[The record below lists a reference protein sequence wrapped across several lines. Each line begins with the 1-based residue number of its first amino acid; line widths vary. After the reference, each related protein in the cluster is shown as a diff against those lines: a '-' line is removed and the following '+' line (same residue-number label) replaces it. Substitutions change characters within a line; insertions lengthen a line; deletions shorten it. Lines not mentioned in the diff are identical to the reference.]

1 MAFPFCIPLMRIKAG
16 PLNCGQDRTRTLG
29 VTMSLAE
36 LCLALLLLLLTPGP
50 TNSLV
55 LLAGAER
62 GWARAMRLIPAEL
75 LGYLCTVLPLALVGA
90 AYLDGHSG
98 LKSAV
103 TLAAGA
109 WVAVLAARL
118 WRVPEVATAA
128 LSVGPRALFVT
139 TALNPKA
146 LIFGLVLLPSPDRL
160 ALNLMLFG
168 GLVVLVAAVWAGVG
182 AAVRTGS
189 GQPRALFVLRRLAS
203 VWLAAI
209 SLVLIARGVG
219 A

>member
-1 MAFPFCIPLMRIKAG
+1 MTVPEP
-16 PLNCGQDRTRTLG
+16 G
-29 VTMSLAE
+29 VMMSFAE
-36 LCLALLLLLLTPGP
+36 LALAVLVLLLTPGP

-62 GWARAMRLIPAEL
+62 GLAGAMRLIPAEL
-75 LGYLCTVLPLALVGA
+75 AGYVVTVVPLALVGA
-90 AYLDGHSG
+90 SLLEGQAG
-98 LKSAV
+98 LQGAV

-109 WVAVLAARL
+109 WVAVLALRL
-118 WRVPEVATAA
+118 WRTGATPKD

-139 TALNPKA
+139 TALNPKG

-160 ALNLMLFG
+160 AANLALFA
-168 GLVVLVAAVWAGVG
+168 GLVVAVATLWALAG
-182 AAVRTGS
+182 AALRGGGT
-189 GQPRALFVLRRLAS
+189 GQPRALFLLRRLAS
-203 VWLAAI
+203 LWLAAI